1 MKSFIPVLFAAAMLA
16 ACGGTKQSNESQVT
30 ETIPAEEATE
40 TEKVEKPQDKEEDIE
55 KHTEKTVEETQPVYK
70 LNEANWV
77 IERLDGSEE
86 KNVLLTIDDAPDK
99 HSLEMAEILNRLGV
113 KAIFFV
119 NGHFLDTPEEE
130 ERLKKI
136 HDMGFA
142 IGNHTYSHPTL
153 TQISEEE
160 QKKEIVSLN
169 NRVKE
174 ITGVSPAFFRAPFG
188 MNTEYSKE
196 IAAQEGMLLMN
207 WTYGYD
213 WEKQYQNSESLAEI
227 MVTSPYLTN
236 GANLLMHDR
245 EWTKDALEDIVKGL
259 QSKGYSV
266 ADPDLIEVPK
276 RENG

>member
-1 MKSFIPVLFAAAMLA
+1 MLA
-16 ACGGTKQSNESQVT
+16 ACVGTKQSNESRVT
-30 ETIPAEEATE
+30 ESIPSPEASE
-40 TEKVEKPQDKEEDIE
+40 TENVEKPKEKEESAE
-55 KHTEKTVEETQPVYK
+55 EKTEGVVEETKPVYK

-77 IERLDGSEE
+77 IERLDGSDE
-86 KNVLLTIDDAPDK
+86 KNVLITIDDAPDK

-153 TQISEEE
+153 TKIPEEE
-160 QKKEIVSLN
+160 QKEEIVSLN
-169 NRVKE
+169 DRVKE
-174 ITGVSPAFFRAPFG
+174 IIGVSPAFFRAPFG
-188 MNTEYSKE
+188 MNTDYSKE
-196 IAAQEGMLLMN
+196 IASQEGMLLMN

-213 WEKQYQNSESLAEI
+213 WEKQYQNPDSLVEI
-227 MVTSPYLTN
+227 MIGSPYLTN

-259 QSKGYSV
+259 QSKGYSI

-276 RENG
+276 RGN

>member
-1 MKSFIPVLFAAAMLA
+1 MKLFIPVLFAATMLF
-16 ACGGTKQSNESQVT
+16 ACSGTKQSNESRVT
-30 ETIPAEEATE
+30 ETIPPAETTE
-40 TEKVEKPQDKEEDIE
+40 TEKVEKPQETDEPNEKITEE
-55 KHTEKTVEETQPVYK
+55 TAEETQPVYK

-136 HDMGFA
+136 HEMGFA

-153 TQISEEE
+153 TNISEEE
-160 QKKEIVSLN
+160 QKQEIVSLN
-169 NRVKE
+169 ERVKE

-188 MNTEYSKE
+188 INTDYSKE

-213 WEKQYQNSESLAEI
+213 WEKQYKNPDSLAEI
-227 MVTSPYLTN
+227 MVGSPFLTN

-245 EWTKDALEDIVKGL
+245 EWTKNALEDIVKGL
-259 QSKGYSV
+259 QSKGYSI

-276 RENG
+276 KVK

>member
-1 MKSFIPVLFAAAMLA
+1 MKSFIPVFFAATMLV
-16 ACGGTKQSNESQVT
+16 ACSGTKQSNETRVT
-30 ETIPAEEATE
+30 ETIPTAETTE
-40 TEKVEKPQDKEEDIE
+40 TEKVEKPQETNESIE
-55 KHTEKTVEETQPVYK
+55 KNTEETTEETQPVYK

-99 HSLEMAEILNRLGV
+99 HSLEMAEILNRIGV

-136 HDMGFA
+136 HEMGFA

-153 TQISEEE
+153 TKIPEVE
-160 QKKEIVSLN
+160 QKQEIVSLN
-169 NRVKE
+169 ERVKE
-174 ITGVSPAFFRAPFG
+174 IIGVSPAFFRAPFG

-196 IAAQEGMLLMN
+196 IAAEEGMLLMN

-213 WEKQYQNSESLAEI
+213 WEKQYQNPDSLAEI
-227 MVTSPYLTN
+227 MVGSPFLTN

-245 EWTKDALEDIVKGL
+245 QWTKDALEDIVKGL
-259 QSKGYSV
+259 QSKGYSI

-276 RENG
+276 KVK